1 MFARATAVLVQTGL
15 QRLEQLVL
23 LTQVKFVQ
31 VVTTVS
37 RKMGM
42 PASPSQF
49 VAIGHLLININAPIH
64 KLRSA

>member
-1 MFARATAVLVQTGL
+1 MLKSVQL
-15 QRLEQLVL
+15 
-23 LTQVKFVQ
+23 
-31 VVTTVS
+31 VTTVS

-42 PASPSQF
+42 PASPSPF